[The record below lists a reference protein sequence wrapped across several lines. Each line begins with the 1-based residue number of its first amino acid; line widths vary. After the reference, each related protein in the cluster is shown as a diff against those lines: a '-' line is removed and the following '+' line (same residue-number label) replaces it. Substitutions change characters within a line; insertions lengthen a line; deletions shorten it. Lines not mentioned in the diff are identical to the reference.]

1 LAVLTEAREAGRGAV
16 AAIVTD
22 VAVVIPTVMTSAPA
36 ATFTVEEDVLALV
49 RARPTMT
56 DTIVPRDGAD
66 VTMTDALAVIATAVA
81 VLVAGAPPSPL
92 NSMKMN
98 GINELFLCSSLPHV

>member
-16 AAIVTD
+16 AVIVTD
-22 VAVVIPTVMTSAPA
+22 VAVVIPTVMTSTPA

-49 RARPTMT
+49 RARPVT
-56 DTIVPRDGAD
+56 DTIVPRDEVD

-81 VLVAGAPPSPL
+81 VLVAGAPASPL